1 MSAVEEAKNDAKE
14 PENKSET
21 NKLTTLPAKK
31 KSGSKTKKPP
41 VKGKNNYHMFM
52 LVKLWFTEQY
62 TLESKFCVPV
72 H

>member
-1 MSAVEEAKNDAKE
+1 
-14 PENKSET
+14 
-21 NKLTTLPAKK
+21 
-31 KSGSKTKKPP
+31 
-41 VKGKNNYHMFM
+41 MFM